1 MADARDRRGQRRPK
15 QPRMAPKEWPVTI
28 HTLSGQAVLGALVAH
43 LAFAS
48 ALALIQP
55 VEGAS
60 GVLARLSGL
69 EKAFPPDESAHVA
82 YFEELRSTRRLPVLK
97 SGTGNYEAHQPPL
110 YYLIA
115 TPVYSAFLGLGKRE
129 AVLAVRFLNVLLGGV
144 SVLLIARLAIV
155 AFPGNGYFVRLA
167 TMLGASWPAR
177 LLACSAANNDAL
189 VELTCLLALVWLA
202 RVATQPSSPKDALVA
217 GMLVAV
223 AMLSKSSALPLVP
236 VGLLAVYWSWRRTVG
251 VSRPGETAEEADRT
265 STQET
270 VDLRALATVA
280 AAFLAG
286 FLLFWGPWAVRNTV
300 IYGDPFAAAA
310 FKRIF
315 SVDRATPEYF
325 LSRGLSGAQYY
336 ALVLYQT
343 ALSFWGVLGQAN
355 IYLPSILYAIGF
367 IYWGLTALAGIS
379 GLVWRGDRPP
389 AEVAPIWSILA
400 VHGALMLAFFLRFNA
415 DFFQAQAR
423 YFMPATAVIAF
434 YMARPWAR
442 RDWPRMMRQ
451 VAANAWLLGIG
462 PFLG

>member
-1 MADARDRRGQRRPK
+1 
-15 QPRMAPKEWPVTI
+15 
-28 HTLSGQAVLGALVAH
+28 
-43 LAFAS
+43 
-48 ALALIQP
+48 
-55 VEGAS
+55 
-60 GVLARLSGL
+60 
-69 EKAFPPDESAHVA
+69 
-82 YFEELRSTRRLPVLK
+82 
-97 SGTGNYEAHQPPL
+97 
-110 YYLIA
+110 
-115 TPVYSAFLGLGKRE
+115 
-129 AVLAVRFLNVLLGGV
+129 
-144 SVLLIARLAIV
+144 
-155 AFPGNGYFVRLA
+155 
-167 TMLGASWPAR
+167 
-177 LLACSAANNDAL
+177 
-189 VELTCLLALVWLA
+189 CLLALVWLA
-202 RVATQPSSPKDALVA
+202 RVATQRPSPKDALVA

-223 AMLSKSSALPLVP
+223 AMLSKSSALPLVL
-236 VGLLAVYWSWRRTVG
+236 VGLLAVYWSWRRTAG
-251 VSRPGETAEEADRT
+251 VSGPGETAEGADPA

-286 FLLFWGPWAVRNTV
+286 FLLLWGPWAVRNTV

-367 IYWGLTALAGIS
+367 IYWGLTALVGLG

-389 AEVAPIWSILA
+389 AEVAPIWSLLA

-442 RDWPRMMRQ
+442 RDWPSWMRRVSGKVWMLGITPFYLYIVYLSAVWGWTCMGEAMMR
-451 VAANAWLLGIG
+451 NL
-462 PFLG
+462 PR